1 MNIHPKQKE
10 AIESNCT
17 TVVSAGAGSG
27 KTMVLTARYVRLI
40 REGRGSVESILTL
53 TFTRKAAAEMRE
65 RIQARLAAEAADPS
79 CSVDERQR
87 LRAAV
92 RGFPRAR
99 ITTLD
104 SFCNTVLREAAR
116 NYGISPEFTTDE
128 QRVKELLRAECLQF
142 IAAHREHPAMEAWLR
157 DHGVEAVLEKGLMRL
172 AAEDFSIAAP
182 RDWAAYADQVE
193 YATVNLFSNLADEV
207 LDTCDEIA
215 GFMSEGNKF
224 IEQIRE
230 MARNYCSMQ
239 QEMSIDEL
247 LLQASRDAVSV
258 KKPGGRTKAELVD
271 RMAVCKNFV
280 DVLKGQVPAAAAS
293 KAALPLFR
301 GMSELCAELQERIIE
316 RKRSSGLLG
325 FSDVAQLALDA
336 LLSLPDL
343 RVYHANQLTH
353 IMIDEFQDNNQL
365 QQDLLFALA
374 LKDPLDSR
382 VLEQAPGIEE
392 IARDKLFFVGDE
404 KQSIFRFRGADVS
417 IFRTLADQAGDF
429 GGKLINLD
437 VNYRSEPDL
446 IRMFND
452 LFPGVFGAA
461 AEAYEARF
469 EELEP
474 REASPGVRP
483 LAEFWLFDDEP
494 AEKGELTDDEELSAA
509 ECEAEFCARR
519 LVEMVEGGELTV
531 PDAQGP
537 RKLEYRDCAL
547 LFRSGGSV
555 MHFEEAL
562 RRHGIPYNSMIMRSL
577 FLEAPANDM
586 YAALQT
592 LVYPED
598 RSAYAA
604 LLRSPFVNLDDR
616 TLILLLTDS
625 SLPLFPDDDQLLP
638 LSLPDS
644 ELIKLRRGRE
654 MYSYLQESCDRLTP
668 VELLDY
674 LWYDCGYRYLLLQD
688 PSQHAYLE
696 HFEYLREWFSRPGM
710 RLVQLL
716 QELRVRLGENEQY
729 EGDDI
734 VREQQ
739 DAVSILTVHS
749 SKGLGFPLVI
759 ICRSGQRPRAS
770 HGGPLGYIQGKPV
783 FLFSNPD
790 SSQRSTRN
798 FLVQQVEDYEKL
810 NEEAELKRLL
820 YVALTRVK
828 QHLVVSGITPPP
840 KTAPKEGATATT
852 FSALVQQSLELS
864 FDDST
869 EIQCGSV
876 PVKTRI
882 IERYSR
888 DNVRRR
894 RHPVDPQSAAAVL
907 SACVRKAIPEE
918 PGIMSVSALAALLHE
933 SGEIRVENMR
943 GEILFDSSDPDS
955 DDSTSMTE
963 LRELPVDTLL
973 REHGLEDRFG
983 SLCHY
988 ILEQRLIRPDTPP
1001 VRLEIAGQASS
1012 RFQSRL
1018 SDEDWEQMWSAAWA
1032 LSDRW
1037 FGSRRALDLGLN
1049 PGSGFN
1055 RGQYRADGYPVIM
1068 AERSFL
1074 IGLRVRM
1081 ARPGPAA
1088 RTVPADGDAAAAGMK
1103 AGEHV
1108 QERDLIV
1115 RGIIDVS
1122 VEYPDRALVLDYKTD
1137 SFWIPRQ
1144 HALQLAIYREAL
1156 RDISGLETEAELIA
1170 LRAL

>member
-40 REGRGSVESILTL
+40 KEGRGSVESILTL

-79 CSVDERQR
+79 CSADERQR

-104 SFCNTVLREAAR
+104 SFCSTVLREAAR

-128 QRVKELLRAECLQF
+128 QRVQELLRAECLQF
-142 IAAHREHPAMEAWLR
+142 IAARREHPAMEAWLR

-172 AAEDFSIAAP
+172 AAEDFSIAVP
-182 RDWAAYADQVE
+182 RDWAAYADQIE
-193 YATVNLFSNLADEV
+193 YATDNLFSNLADEF
-207 LDTCDEIA
+207 LDSCEEIA
-215 GFMSEGNKF
+215 GFNSEGNKF
-224 IEQIRE
+224 IEQIRV
-230 MARNYCSMQ
+230 MAQLYCSMQ
-239 QEMSIDEL
+239 HEMPVEEL
-247 LLQASRDAVSV
+247 LLQASKDAAVV
-258 KKPGGRTKAELVD
+258 TKPGGRTKADLVD
-271 RMAVCKNFV
+271 RMAVCKDFI
-280 DVLKGQVPAAAAS
+280 DGLKDQVPAALAS
-293 KAALPLFR
+293 RAALPLFR
-301 GMSELCAELQERIIE
+301 GMAELCAELQERIIE

-336 LLSLPDL
+336 LLSMPDL
-343 RVYHANQLTH
+343 RIYHASQLTH

-365 QQDLLFALA
+365 QQDLLFTLA
-374 LKDPLDSR
+374 LNDPSDTR
-382 VLEQAPGIEE
+382 VLERAPDIEE

-417 IFRTLADQAGDF
+417 IFRGLADKAGDF

-446 IRMFND
+446 IRMFNA
-452 LFPGVFGAA
+452 LFPAVFGAA

-469 EELEP
+469 VELEP
-474 REASPGVRP
+474 REASPGVKP
-483 LAEFWLFDDEP
+483 LAEFWLFDVER
-494 AEKGELTDDEELSAA
+494 AEKDELTDDEELSAA

-531 PDAQGP
+531 PDAHGP

-592 LVYPED
+592 VVYPED
-598 RSAYAA
+598 RAAYAA

-616 TLILLLTDS
+616 ALILLMTDS
-625 SLPLFPDDDQLLP
+625 SLPLFPDDEQLRHLALP
-638 LSLPDS
+638 ES
-644 ELIKLRRGRE
+644 ELLKLRKGRE
-654 MYSYLQESCDRLTP
+654 MYGFLQESCDRLAP
-668 VELLDY
+668 EELLDY
-674 LWYDCGYRYLLLQD
+674 LWYDCGYRYLILQD

-716 QELRVRLGENEQY
+716 QELRVKLGENEQY

-770 HGGPLGYIQGKPV
+770 HGGPLGYIEGKPV

-798 FLVQQVEDYEKL
+798 FLVQQVEDYVKL

-840 KTAPKEGATATT
+840 KTARKEDSTAST
-852 FSALVQQSLELS
+852 FAALLQQSLELS
-864 FDDST
+864 YDESS
-869 EIQCGSV
+869 EVQCGTV
-876 PVKTRI
+876 PVTTRI

-888 DNVRRR
+888 ENVRRR
-894 RHPVDPQSAAAVL
+894 RYPLDPHAAASVL
-907 SACVRKAIPEE
+907 AQGIRRPMPEE
-918 PGIMSVSALAALLHE
+918 PGIMSVSALATLLHE
-933 SGEIRVENMR
+933 PGDVCVENLR
-943 GEILFDSSDPDS
+943 GEILFDSRKPEVEKAGPAHG
-955 DDSTSMTE
+955 MQA
-963 LRELPVDTLL
+963 LPVDSLL

-988 ILEQRLIRPDTPP
+988 VLEQRLIRPDSP
-1001 VRLEIAGQASS
+1001 VVRQEIAGQAES

-1018 SDEDWEQMWSAAWA
+1018 SDEDWEQMWLAAWELA
-1032 LSDRW
+1032 GKW
-1037 FGSRRALDLGLN
+1037 FASKRAADIGLL
-1049 PGSGFN
+1049 PGSAFS
-1055 RGQYRADGYPVIM
+1055 RGQYVPDAYPVIM

-1074 IGLRVRM
+1074 IGLRVRKM
-1081 ARPGPAA
+1081 QTEGAEGAA
-1088 RTVPADGDAAAAGMK
+1088 NV
-1103 AGEHV
+1103 
-1108 QERDLIV
+1108 RDLTI
-1115 RGIIDVS
+1115 RGVIDVS
-1122 VEYPDRALVLDYKTD
+1122 LEYSDRALVLDYKTD
-1137 SFWIPRQ
+1137 SHWNPQQ

-1156 RDISGLETEAELIA
+1156 KDMSGLETTAELVA
-1170 LRAL
+1170 LRGL